1 MAAAKVGIYGHYD
14 LLDVSMVQLRH
25 QRNKY
30 CYLYPFMRFVNGDA
44 SEPPK
49 RKYDV
54 VICYMLLHEVP
65 SATRA
70 RIVNN
75 ALDCLKPGGKAVF
88 VDYNNSLV
96 WHPLRYVV
104 KFFNRLYQPFAEKLW
119 NNEIKNYARN
129 PAEFFWRK
137 TTFSAACIKRW
148 WLPKRKVCI
157 KGGPPHM
164 KKSPDVPGI
173 FFAVVPFFSERCL
186 SKQGFYF
193 SPISAAR
200 IQPFHG
206 AGLLSVISVDVDRKA
221 AFVKRLNKAL
231 MFRRQPVFAAEN
243 QYRFARTAGFAG
255 HGYGVSGNDD
265 AVGAGVK
272 THDRVVFFLAPQISV
287 SGDMADFL
295 HDDVFRLFAGAPR
308 RSDQNRTAD
317 LIVYVQNRVGQ
328 HFRVFGGKRFFLDR
342 AADQHR
348 RQRLGQLGKFGFPF
362 GAGFFKRLFRNAV
375 GAAGDVEQVVAFRFA
390 AVVFGD
396 DYQVNVF

>member
-1 MAAAKVGIYGHYD
+1 MRKKASKIPPARRAADKAKIPLYQREFYSWLYESPRFTRWLDNQRLLNVLTFGFSSKMLRSCAGEIAVSSDVLQMGATFGDQIGVAAAKVGIYGHYD
-14 LLDVSMVQLRH
+14 LLDVSMAQLRH

-137 TTFSAACIKRW
+137 TTFFGRMYQ
-148 WLPKRKVCI
+148 KVVVT
-157 KGGPPHM
+157 
-164 KKSPDVPGI
+164 KKES
-173 FFAVVPFFSERCL
+173 L
-186 SKQGFYF
+186 Y
-193 SPISAAR
+193 
-200 IQPFHG
+200 
-206 AGLLSVISVDVDRKA
+206 
-221 AFVKRLNKAL
+221 
-231 MFRRQPVFAAEN
+231 
-243 QYRFARTAGFAG
+243 
-255 HGYGVSGNDD
+255 
-265 AVGAGVK
+265 
-272 THDRVVFFLAPQISV
+272 
-287 SGDMADFL
+287 
-295 HDDVFRLFAGAPR
+295 
-308 RSDQNRTAD
+308 
-317 LIVYVQNRVGQ
+317 
-328 HFRVFGGKRFFLDR
+328 
-342 AADQHR
+342 
-348 RQRLGQLGKFGFPF
+348 
-362 GAGFFKRLFRNAV
+362 
-375 GAAGDVEQVVAFRFA
+375 
-390 AVVFGD
+390 
-396 DYQVNVF
+396 